1 MANAWE
7 IPGGQFSLD
16 AAAVLDWRRFIKVDS
31 TGKAAYATA
40 GTDPIVG
47 ISYTEATAAGQP
59 ISIVGAG
66 IAMVEASE
74 AIAAGDF
81 VEPTTDGQAAKV
93 ASGTSAFIAL
103 TGVSAADQLIT
114 VKIA

>member
-16 AAAVLDWRRFIKVDS
+16 ASAPLDFRRFIKVD
-31 TGKAAYATA
+31 TNGKAAYATA

-47 ISYTEATAAGQP
+47 ISYTEAQYTGTP
-59 ISIVGAG
+59 ISIVGHG

-74 AIAAGDF
+74 TIAAGDF
-81 VEPTTDGQAAKV
+81 VIPTTGGKAAKV
-93 ASGTSAFIAL
+93 ASGTSNFIAL
-103 TGVSAADQLIT
+103 TGAGADALIT
-114 VKIA
+114 VKMV

>member
-16 AAAVLDWRRFIKVDS
+16 AATKLDFRRFIKVDAN
-31 TGKAAYATA
+31 GKADYATA

-47 ISYTEATAAGQP
+47 VSYTEAPAAGTP
-59 ISIVGAG
+59 IAIVGSG

-74 AIAAGDF
+74 TIAAGDF
-81 VEPTTDGQAAKV
+81 VKPTTGGKAAKV
-93 ASGTSAFIAL
+93 ASGTSNFIAL
-103 TGVSAADQLIT
+103 TGADADALIT
-114 VKIA
+114 VKIG

>member
-16 AAAVLDWRRFIKVDS
+16 AATKLDFRSFIKVDAN
-31 TGKAAYATA
+31 GKADYATA

-47 ISYTEATAAGQP
+47 VSYTEAPAAGTP
-59 ISIVGAG
+59 IAIVGSG

-74 AIAAGDF
+74 TIAAGDF
-81 VEPTTDGQAAKV
+81 VEPTTGGKAAKV
-93 ASGTSAFIAL
+93 ASGTSNFIAL
-103 TGVSAADQLIT
+103 TGADADALIT
-114 VKIA
+114 VKIG